1 MCFECAEKWKVV
13 KKQKKN
19 VRYGLNPSL
28 ISCEDFCRK
37 SYSAKIFNLKD
48 GHLYDG
54 KKQVVKEGDR
64 HSETISNIE
73 K

>member
-1 MCFECAEKWKVV
+1 MRRKMESCQKA
-13 KKQKKN
+13 KKN